1 MCVCVCVCVC
11 VCLRGMEGGQSET
24 HTHAQRI
31 QGLNSKP
38 LVASKSGPRQVL
50 SILASVLPTL
60 PRPMLVSPWQQP
72 PHLTLKMGGTRCSW
86 L

>member
-1 MCVCVCVCVC
+1 MCVCVCVWGDCSGV
-11 VCLRGMEGGQSET
+11 ESDT
-24 HTHAQRI
+24 HTHIRRI

-38 LVASKSGPRQVL
+38 LVAGKSGPRQVL

-60 PRPMLVSPWQQP
+60 PRPVLVSPWQQP
-72 PHLTLKMGGTRCSW
+72 PHLTLKMGGTCCSW